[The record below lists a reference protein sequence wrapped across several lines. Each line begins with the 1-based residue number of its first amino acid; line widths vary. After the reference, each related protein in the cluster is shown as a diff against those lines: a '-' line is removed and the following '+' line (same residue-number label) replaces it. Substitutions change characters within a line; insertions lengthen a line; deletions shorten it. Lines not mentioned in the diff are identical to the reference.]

1 MMMYRQ
7 KFNRQAQRRLALVL
21 VTTTSAMIAPMG
33 LPVAWAAPAIV
44 PSPTTNPNPAT
55 HPVPAL
61 NPVPT
66 VNPKAALPMPG
77 APVLSARSY
86 VLLDANTGQIIV
98 QKNADQ
104 PVPPAS
110 ITKLMTSYLVFSA
123 LKSGDIHMNDMV
135 TISKNA
141 WQMQGSKMFIEVG
154 KQVSV
159 ENLLRGMIV
168 QSGNDAATALAEYVG
183 GNQESFV
190 AQMNATAKKLGM
202 VNTHYVDP
210 TGWPAEGHV
219 MSARDISL
227 LFSDLVRKFPDYY
240 HEFFRQKEFTW
251 NGIKQLNREK
261 LLFRDNWI
269 DGGKTGHTEEA
280 GFCLATSGQQNGMR
294 LIAVVLGTESDD
306 ARNNEAEAL
315 MNYGFRFFENVPVRK
330 ADEVLATPAVY
341 KGAENSLPVGLA
353 QDLIVLVPKDQAKN
367 VSVSMTINPKL
378 VAPLALNQAVGKIT
392 VKLGDKVIA
401 ERDVVALK
409 AVPEGGFFKKMID
422 SVRLWF

>member
-7 KFNRQAQRRLALVL
+7 KFNRQAQRRVALALMI
-21 VTTTSAMIAPMG
+21 TTSAMLAPMG
-33 LPVAWAAPAIV
+33 FAVAWAAPAAA
-44 PSPTTNPNPAT
+44 PTPASNATPAT
-55 HPVPAL
+55 

-202 VNTHYVDP
+202 INTHYEDP
-210 TGWPAEGHV
+210 TGWPADGHV

-227 LFSDLVRKFPDYY
+227 LFNDLVRKFPEYY

-280 GFCLATSGQQNGMR
+280 GYCLATSGQQEGMR
-294 LIAVVLGTESDD
+294 LIAVVLGTDSDD

-330 ADEVLATPAVY
+330 ANEVLATPAVF
-341 KGAENSLPVGLA
+341 KGSENSLPVGLA
-353 QDLIVLVPKDQAKN
+353 QDLVVLVPKDQANN
-367 VSVSMTINPKL
+367 VQVSMTINPKL
-378 VAPLALNQAVGKIT
+378 IAPLALDQPVGKLT

-409 AVPEGGFFKKMID
+409 AMPEGGFFKKMID

>member
-1 MMMYRQ
+1 MSNKQ
-7 KFNRQAQRRLALVL
+7 KIMSKHNHSAAPVLRIFLAATLA
-21 VTTTSAMIAPMG
+21 VTS
-33 LPVAWAAPAIV
+33 LSVWAAPAVLATPVQNSV
-44 PSPTTNPNPAT
+44 PTP
-55 HPVPAL
+55 

-66 VNPKAALPMPG
+66 LNPKAVMPVPG

-86 VLLDANTGQIIV
+86 VLMDANTGQIIV
-98 QKNADQ
+98 DKNADQ

-202 VNTHYVDP
+202 VNTHYEDP
-210 TGWPAEGHV
+210 TGWPADGHV

-227 LFSDLVRKFPDYY
+227 LFNDLVRKFPDYY

-294 LIAVVLGTESDD
+294 LIAVVLGTDSDD

-330 ADEVLATPAVY
+330 ADEVLATPVIF
-341 KGAENSLPVGLA
+341 KGVEGSVPVGLA
-353 QDLIVLVPKDQAKN
+353 QDLVVLVPKDQGKN
-367 VSVSMTINPKL
+367 VSVSMTMNPKL
-378 VAPLALNQAVGKIT
+378 IAPFTVNQPVGKLT

-401 ERDVVALK
+401 ERDVVTLK

>member
-1 MMMYRQ
+1 MKM
-7 KFNRQAQRRLALVL
+7 NRRKGQGAMARRIALALVMSGSMML
-21 VTTTSAMIAPMG
+21 APLG
-33 LPVAWAAPAIV
+33 TAWAAPAAV
-44 PSPTTNPNPAT
+44 PAPTTNP
-55 HPVPAL
+55 VPTTNSIPTT

-66 VNPKAALPMPG
+66 VNPKAAMPMPD

-86 VLLDANTGQIIV
+86 VLLDANTGQIIA

-123 LKSGDIHMNDMV
+123 LKSGDIHLSDMV
-135 TISKNA
+135 TISKKA

-154 KQVSV
+154 TQVSV

-210 TGWPAEGHV
+210 TGWPADGHV

-227 LFSDLVRKFPDYY
+227 LFNDLVRRFPEYY
-240 HEFFRQKEFTW
+240 HEFFRLKEFTW
-251 NGIKQLNREK
+251 SGIKQLNREK

-280 GFCLATSGQQNGMR
+280 GYCLATSGQQNGMR

-315 MNYGFRFFENVPVRK
+315 LNYGFRFYENVPVRQ

-341 KGAENSLPVGLA
+341 KGATNDVPVGLA

-367 VSVSMTINPKL
+367 IQVTMTINPKL
-378 VAPLALNQAVGKIT
+378 IAPLALNQAVGTLT
-392 VKLGDKVIA
+392 VKSGDKVLT

-409 AVPEGGFFKKMID
+409 AVPEGGFFKNMMD

>member
-1 MMMYRQ
+1 MSKHNHSAAPVLRI
-7 KFNRQAQRRLALVL
+7 FLAATLA
-21 VTTTSAMIAPMG
+21 VTS
-33 LPVAWAAPAIV
+33 LSVWAAPAV
-44 PSPTTNPNPAT
+44 LAT
-55 HPVPAL
+55 PVQ

-66 VNPKAALPMPG
+66 PNPVPTLNPKSVMPVPG

-86 VLLDANTGQIIV
+86 VLMDANTGQIIV
-98 QKNADQ
+98 DKNADQ

-202 VNTHYVDP
+202 VNTHYEDP
-210 TGWPAEGHV
+210 TGWPADGHV

-227 LFSDLVRKFPDYY
+227 LFNDLVRKFPDYY

-294 LIAVVLGTESDD
+294 LIAVVLGTDSDD

-330 ADEVLATPAVY
+330 ADEVLATPVIF
-341 KGAENSLPVGLA
+341 KGVEGSVPVGLA
-353 QDLIVLVPKDQAKN
+353 HDLVVLVPKDQGKN
-367 VSVSMTINPKL
+367 VSVSMTMNPKL
-378 VAPLALNQAVGKIT
+378 IAPFTVNQPVGKLT

-401 ERDVVALK
+401 ERDVVTLK